1 MTLVGL
7 IIKNI
12 QAQYFI
18 NILGLNVFLFL
29 DINFFTIYN
38 PMPHIATDYTQDNT
52 SHNITWIVDI

>member
-18 NILGLNVFLFL
+18 NILGLNVFLFWL
-29 DINFFTIYN
+29 
-38 PMPHIATDYTQDNT
+38 
-52 SHNITWIVDI
+52 IV

>member
-29 DINFFTIYN
+29 NINFFTIYN
-38 PMPHIATDYTQDNT
+38 PMPHISTDYTQDNT

>member
-29 DINFFTIYN
+29 NINFFTIYN
-38 PMPHIATDYTQDNT
+38 PMPHIIPPTT
-52 SHNITWIVDI
+52 SLG